1 MNTINQT
8 GITEDILAQIK
19 TYGAMSAG
27 IASVA
32 DLKDAP
38 SYSIYDKN
46 PYYDAYEGIA
56 DWPDEAKSVL
66 VYTFS
71 HERSKPELD
80 WEAKISGTTLGNA
93 ELIRIQKEIKKWLQE
108 ELGIKV
114 ISLPYRV
121 EKGGIFLK
129 DCAVLGGIGVF
140 GKNNLLITPELGPQV
155 RLRASFLDIE
165 LAPTRLPGFDP
176 CADCAMPCL
185 RVCPQDAFRNGHYE
199 RDYCHLE
206 MEKNRNNPVVT
217 NAESGIPHIK
227 FCRSCEFACP
237 VGDRSPLGLIR
248 T

>member
-32 DLKDAP
+32 DLKGAP
-38 SYSIYDKN
+38 SYEIYAKN
-46 PYYDAYEGIA
+46 PYYDAYEGFA

-66 VYTFS
+66 VYTFP

-93 ELIRIQKEIKKWLQE
+93 ELIRIQKEIKKWLRE
-108 ELGIKV
+108 ELGIAA
-114 ISLPYRV
+114 ISLPYRI

-129 DCAVLGGIGVF
+129 DCAVLGGVGVF

-165 LAPTRLPGFDP
+165 LAPTRLPGFNP

-185 RVCPQDAFRNGHYE
+185 RACPQDAFRNGHYE

-206 MEKNRNNPVVT
+206 MKKNRNNPVVT
-217 NAESGIPHIK
+217 NAESGIPHIR

-237 VGDRSPLGLIR
+237 VGDRSPPA
-248 T
+248 

>member
-1 MNTINQT
+1 MNTMNQT
-8 GITEDILAQIK
+8 RIAEAILAQIE

-38 SYSIYDKN
+38 AYAAYEKN
-46 PYYDAYEGIA
+46 PYYDTYEGVA
-56 DWPDEAKSVL
+56 DWPSEAKSVL
-66 VYTFS
+66 VYTYR

-80 WEAKISGTTLGNA
+80 WEAKISGTTLGNR
-93 ELIRIQKEIKKWLQE
+93 ELIRIQKEIKKWLRE
-108 ELGIKV
+108 ELGIKA
-114 ISLPYRV
+114 ISLPYKI

-129 DCAVLGGIGVF
+129 DSAVLGGIGVI

-155 RLRASFLDIE
+155 RLRASLLDIE
-165 LAPTRLPGFDP
+165 LAPTRLPSFDP

-185 RVCPQDAFRNGHYE
+185 RACPQDAFRNGHYE

-217 NAESGIPHIK
+217 DASPGIPHIQ
-227 FCRSCEFACP
+227 FCRSCELACP
-237 VGDRSPLGLIR
+237 VGEKQKPNE
-248 T
+248 TF